1 MSTTQLAPLKDKITT
16 IRGLMETNKAA
27 FVAALPRHMNA
38 DRLIRVALTSFNL
51 TPKLLECTP
60 RSLLGAV
67 IQCAQ
72 LGLEPGVLGHAYLI
86 PYGKDVQLVIGYK
99 GLIQLARRSG
109 EISTVTAHEVYS
121 KDKFSYQYGLD
132 PKLIHIPSE
141 EAQRGDITHFY
152 AVVKLK
158 DGGAQFEVM
167 TRAQVDAHRDRY
179 SRAAKQGP
187 WVTEYPEMGK
197 KTVLRRVLKLS
208 PASIEMQQAIDMDE
222 KAELQLP
229 QGLGELSGLPPEED
243 PGATGGALDKLT
255 ETIETIE
262 AGAQTTLA

>member
-1 MSTTQLAPLKDKITT
+1 MTAETMPQLPALREKVNT
-16 IRGLMETNKAA
+16 IRGLMERNKGA
-27 FVAALPRHMNA
+27 FMAALPRHMNA
-38 DRLIRVALTSFNL
+38 DRLIRVALTSFNV
-51 TPKLLECTP
+51 TPKLLDCTP

-86 PYGKDVQLVIGYK
+86 PYGKDVQLVVGYK

-109 EISTVTAHEVYS
+109 EISTIAAHEVHA
-121 KDKFSYQYGLD
+121 KDKFSYQYGLE
-132 PKLIHIPSE
+132 PKLVHVPSE
-141 EAQRGDITHFY
+141 ESDRGPVTHFY
-152 AVVKLK
+152 AVVRLK

-167 TRAQVDAHRDRY
+167 TKAQVDAHRDRY

-208 PASIEMQQAIDMDE
+208 PASIEVQQAVDLDE
-222 KAELQLP
+222 RAELQLP
-229 QGLGELSGLPPEED
+229 QHLGDVSGLPAEDEGNGGKLDALTATLEEQGSGD
-243 PGATGGALDKLT
+243 AA
-255 ETIETIE
+255 
-262 AGAQTTLA
+262 